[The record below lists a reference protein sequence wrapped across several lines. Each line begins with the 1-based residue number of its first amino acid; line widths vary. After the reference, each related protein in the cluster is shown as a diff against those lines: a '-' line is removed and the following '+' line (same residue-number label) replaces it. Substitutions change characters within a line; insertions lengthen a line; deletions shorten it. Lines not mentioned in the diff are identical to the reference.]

1 MNIKWTHS
9 AEQQLDQIFNYI
21 ARDSKVYAYQT
32 IDKIIREAE
41 SLTEQPR
48 KGWKVPEFQ
57 KEDIR
62 EVFSHPY
69 RIIYQMSG
77 KDVKILSVIH
87 SARELPD
94 ST

>member
-9 AEQQLDQIFNYI
+9 AEQLLEQIFNYI

-32 IDKIIREAE
+32 IDRIIRQAE

-48 KGWKVPEFQ
+48 KGRRVPEFQ

-69 RIIYQMSG
+69 RIIYQISG
-77 KDVKILSVIH
+77 INIQILSVIH
-87 SARELPD
+87 SARELPEN
-94 ST
+94 S